1 MLSFSSY
8 LRAKKPEKHDF
19 FLPVATSWVSGA
31 ACSGFSVAFTAV
43 LTVVLVA
50 VFVSLVLLDLLDD
63 FDFLVAIYS
72 SFNNIYIII
81 TRFLY
86 DIIKKL
92 IIYLGKNM
100 GVIVNKENNLDNELS
115 RRIDADLRARAMET
129 VDIDGGEGDSV
140 ETDFT
145 DDSEYMRDLKKTS
158 KFGWM
163 WVVLIVLAIL
173 SLISIMFF

>member
-1 MLSFSSY
+1 
-8 LRAKKPEKHDF
+8 
-19 FLPVATSWVSGA
+19 
-31 ACSGFSVAFTAV
+31 
-43 LTVVLVA
+43 
-50 VFVSLVLLDLLDD
+50 
-63 FDFLVAIYS
+63 
-72 SFNNIYIII
+72 
-81 TRFLY
+81 
-86 DIIKKL
+86 
-92 IIYLGKNM
+92 M

-145 DDSEYMRDLKKTS
+145 DDSEYMKDLKRTS

-163 WVVLIVLAIL
+163 WIVLIVLAIL